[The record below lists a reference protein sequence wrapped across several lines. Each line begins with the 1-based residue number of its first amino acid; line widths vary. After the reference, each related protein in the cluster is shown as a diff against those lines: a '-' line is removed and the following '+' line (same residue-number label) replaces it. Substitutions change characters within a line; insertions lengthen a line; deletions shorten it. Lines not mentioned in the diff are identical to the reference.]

1 MAKQRIVYTCSEC
14 GYKAVKWAGKCSSCN
29 NWNTLVEGVEVKS
42 TSSAKAQTVSKQD
55 IVSRIHKRGNIN
67 AKAEIRVPTP
77 DPELN
82 RVLGGGIVSG
92 SLILVGGK
100 PGIGKSTLMLQLGLN
115 WQGQKVLYFSGE
127 ESVNQINLRA
137 SRIEGKNDEIY
148 FLADTSFEV
157 LESAIEELEPDVLII
172 DSIQTLQKPE
182 IESSPGSVVQIRE
195 CTNHLMQIGKQNDCS
210 IFIIG
215 HITKDGF
222 IAGPKVLEH
231 MVDVVLYF
239 DDSHLSYRF
248 IKSTKNRFGTT
259 AEVGIYDM
267 TSAGLNQVENPSN
280 IFIDSFE
287 QGKSGVAISPSLEG
301 MRPMLIEIQAL
312 VSQTFYGTP
321 QRTST
326 GFDAKRLAMLIAVLE
341 KHCGL
346 KLGQKDV
353 FLNLTGGVKI
363 TDPSIDLAVIAALAS
378 SYFEMPIPKNVVLS
392 GEVGLTG
399 EVRPVRML
407 PERANECGRLGFKS
421 FFHSERN
428 DTLKSKMQSAKVENV
443 GELIR
448 KIFKPN

>member
-1 MAKQRIVYTCSEC
+1 M
-14 GYKAVKWAGKCSSCN
+14 KWAGKCPSCN
-29 NWNTLVEGVEVKS
+29 NWNTLIEEIEIKGKSGVQTKSISRNEV
-42 TSSAKAQTVSKQD
+42 
-55 IVSRIHKRGNIN
+55 VSRIQKKGEIN
-67 AKAEIRVPTP
+67 ASAEVRVPTP

-82 RVLGGGIVSG
+82 RVLGGGIVQG

-115 WQGQKVLYFSGE
+115 WHNQKVLYFSGE

-137 SRIEGKNDEIY
+137 QRIEGTNENIY

-157 LESAIEELEPDVLII
+157 LEAAIEELQPEILII

-259 AEVGIYDM
+259 AEVGIYEM
-267 TSAGLNQVENPSN
+267 TGNGLNQVENPSN
-280 IFIDSFE
+280 IFIDTYD
-287 QGKSGVAISPSLEG
+287 QGANGVAVSPSLEG

-321 QRTST
+321 QRTANGYDS
-326 GFDAKRLAMLIAVLE
+326 KRLAMLIAVLE

-346 KLGQKDV
+346 KLGQRDV
-353 FLNLTGGVKI
+353 FLNITGGLKV
-363 TDPSIDLAVIAALAS
+363 TDPSIDLAVVAALAS
-378 SYFEMPIPKNVVLS
+378 SYFDLAIPKKLVLS

-407 PERANECGRLGFKS
+407 KERASECGRLGFKH
-421 FFHSERN
+421 FFHSSRN
-428 DTLKSKMQSAKVENV
+428 EIIKGQMQSQPIDNV

-448 KIFKPN
+448 KIFQNQ